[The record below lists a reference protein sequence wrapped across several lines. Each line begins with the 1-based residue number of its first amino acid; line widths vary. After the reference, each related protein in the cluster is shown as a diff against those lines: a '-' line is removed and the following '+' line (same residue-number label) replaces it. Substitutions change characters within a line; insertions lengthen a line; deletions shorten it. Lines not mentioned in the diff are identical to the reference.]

1 MKFSP
6 VANSLKL
13 IGGKWKIMILD
24 SLLSKHM
31 RFGELKRSLN
41 GITSQMLS
49 KQLKDMER
57 DKLLIKKI
65 SKIETLNT
73 EYSLTEFGK
82 STVPIVKSL
91 IKWGTFNKKKITKI
105 INNDVALSESS
116 FLQERVIDLFHDE
129 IRLKNLQRKKQ
140 Q

>member
-6 VANSLKL
+6 IASALKL

-24 SLLSKHM
+24 NLLFKQM

-49 KQLKDMER
+49 KKLKEMEN

-65 SKIETLNT
+65 LKSEVLNT
-73 EYSLTEFGK
+73 QYSLSEFGK
-82 STVPIVKSL
+82 STIPVVKSL
-91 IKWGTFNKKKITKI
+91 IKWGSFNKRKISKVI
-105 INNDVALSESS
+105 DND
-116 FLQERVIDLFHDE
+116 QERVIDLFHDE
-129 IRLKNLQRKKQ
+129 IRLKNFQRKKQ
-140 Q
+140 I

>member
-6 VANSLKL
+6 IASALRL

-24 SLLSKHM
+24 NLLFKQM

-49 KQLKDMER
+49 KQLKEMEN

-65 SKIETLNT
+65 LKSEVLNT
-73 EYSLTEFGK
+73 QYSLSEFGK
-82 STVPIVKSL
+82 STIPVVKSL
-91 IKWGTFNKKKITKI
+91 IKWGSFNKRKISKITD
-105 INNDVALSESS
+105 ND
-116 FLQERVIDLFHDE
+116 QERVIDLFHDE

-140 Q
+140 I

>member
-6 VANSLKL
+6 IASALRL

-24 SLLSKHM
+24 NLLFKQM

-49 KQLKDMER
+49 KKLKEMEN

-65 SKIETLNT
+65 LKSEVLNT
-73 EYSLTEFGK
+73 QYSLSEFGK
-82 STVPIVKSL
+82 STIPVVKSL
-91 IKWGTFNKKKITKI
+91 IKWGSFNKRKISKVI
-105 INNDVALSESS
+105 DND
-116 FLQERVIDLFHDE
+116 QERVIDLFHDE

-140 Q
+140 I

>member
-6 VANSLKL
+6 IANALKL

-24 SLLSKHM
+24 NLLFKQM

-49 KQLKDMER
+49 KKLKEMEN

-65 SKIETLNT
+65 KKSEVLNT
-73 EYSLTEFGK
+73 QYSLSEFGK
-82 STVPIVKSL
+82 STIPVVKSL
-91 IKWGTFNKKKITKI
+91 IKWGSFNKRKISKITD
-105 INNDVALSESS
+105 ND
-116 FLQERVIDLFHDE
+116 QERVIDLFHDE

-140 Q
+140 I

>member
-6 VANSLKL
+6 IASALKL

-24 SLLSKHM
+24 NLLFKQM

-49 KQLKDMER
+49 KQLKEMEN

-65 SKIETLNT
+65 LKSEVLNT
-73 EYSLTEFGK
+73 QYSLSEFGK
-82 STVPIVKSL
+82 STIPVVKSL
-91 IKWGTFNKKKITKI
+91 IKWGSFNKRKISKITD
-105 INNDVALSESS
+105 ND
-116 FLQERVIDLFHDE
+116 QERVIDLFHDE

-140 Q
+140 I

>member
-6 VANSLKL
+6 IANALKL
-13 IGGKWKIMILD
+13 ISGKWKIMILD
-24 SLLSKHM
+24 NLLFKQM

-49 KQLKDMER
+49 KQLKEMEN

-65 SKIETLNT
+65 LKSEVLNT
-73 EYSLTEFGK
+73 QYSLSEFGK
-82 STVPIVKSL
+82 STIPVVKSL
-91 IKWGTFNKKKITKI
+91 IKWGSFNKRKISKVI
-105 INNDVALSESS
+105 DND
-116 FLQERVIDLFHDE
+116 QERVIDLFHDE

-140 Q
+140 I

>member
-6 VANSLKL
+6 IANALKL

-24 SLLSKHM
+24 NLLFKQM

-49 KQLKDMER
+49 KQLKEMEN

-65 SKIETLNT
+65 LKSETLNT
-73 EYSLTEFGK
+73 QYSLSEFGK
-82 STVPIVKSL
+82 STIPVVKSL
-91 IKWGTFNKKKITKI
+91 IKWGSFNKRKISKVI
-105 INNDVALSESS
+105 DND
-116 FLQERVIDLFHDE
+116 QERVIDLFHDE

-140 Q
+140 I

>member
-6 VANSLKL
+6 IASALKL

-24 SLLSKHM
+24 NLLFKQM

-49 KQLKDMER
+49 KQLKDMET

-65 SKIETLNT
+65 SKVETLNT

-82 STVPIVKSL
+82 STLPIVKSL
-91 IKWGTFNKKKITKI
+91 IKWGTFNKKKITKV

-140 Q
+140 I

>member
-1 MKFSP
+1 
-6 VANSLKL
+6 
-13 IGGKWKIMILD
+13 MILD
-24 SLLSKHM
+24 SLLSNHM

-49 KQLKDMER
+49 KQLKEMEK

-65 SKIETLNT
+65 SKLENLNT

-82 STVPIVKSL
+82 STTPIIKSL
-91 IKWGTFNKKKITKI
+91 IKWGSFNKKKITKI

-116 FLQERVIDLFHDE
+116 FLQDRVIDLFHYE

-140 Q
+140 I

>member
-6 VANSLKL
+6 VANTLKL

-57 DKLLIKKI
+57 DKLLIKKV
-65 SKIETLNT
+65 SKVETLNT
-73 EYSLTEFGK
+73 QYSLTEFGK

-91 IKWGTFNKKKITKI
+91 IKWGTFNKKKITKV

-116 FLQERVIDLFHDE
+116 FLQERVIAVSYTHLTLPT
-129 IRLKNLQRKKQ
+129 ILRV
-140 Q
+140 

>member
-6 VANSLKL
+6 IASALKL

-24 SLLSKHM
+24 NLLFKQM

-49 KQLKDMER
+49 KKLKEMEN

-65 SKIETLNT
+65 LKSEVLNT
-73 EYSLTEFGK
+73 QYSLSEFGK
-82 STVPIVKSL
+82 STIPVVKSL
-91 IKWGTFNKKKITKI
+91 IKWGSFNKRKISKITD
-105 INNDVALSESS
+105 ND
-116 FLQERVIDLFHDE
+116 QERVIDLFHDE
-129 IRLKNLQRKKQ
+129 IRLKNLQRKKKI
-140 Q
+140 

>member
-1 MKFSP
+1 MKYSP
-6 VANSLKL
+6 VANTLKL

-65 SKIETLNT
+65 SKVETLNT

-82 STVPIVKSL
+82 STIPIVKSL
-91 IKWGTFNKKKITKI
+91 IKWGTFNKKKITKGTI
-105 INNDVALSESS
+105 PAFNNLIFSIKGISLSLSGS
-116 FLQERVIDLFHDE
+116 IGPRFGC
-129 IRLKNLQRKKQ
+129 NLHLI
-140 Q
+140 

>member
-1 MKFSP
+1 MKYSP
-6 VANSLKL
+6 VANTLKL

-24 SLLSKHM
+24 NLLSKNM

-49 KQLKDMER
+49 KQLKDMET

-65 SKIETLNT
+65 SKVETLNT

-82 STVPIVKSL
+82 STLPIVKSL
-91 IKWGTFNKKKITKI
+91 IKWGTFNKKKITKV

-140 Q
+140 I

>member
-1 MKFSP
+1 MKYSP
-6 VANSLKL
+6 VANALKL

-24 SLLSKHM
+24 SLLSKNM

-57 DKLLIKKI
+57 DKLIIKKV
-65 SKIETLNT
+65 SKVETLNT

-91 IKWGTFNKKKITKI
+91 IKWGTFNKKK
-105 INNDVALSESS
+105 NN
-116 FLQERVIDLFHDE
+116 
-129 IRLKNLQRKKQ
+129 
-140 Q
+140 

>member
-6 VANSLKL
+6 IANALKL

-24 SLLSKHM
+24 NLLFKQM

-49 KQLKDMER
+49 KQLKEMEN

-65 SKIETLNT
+65 LKSEVLNT
-73 EYSLTEFGK
+73 QYSLSEFGK
-82 STVPIVKSL
+82 STIPVVKSL
-91 IKWGTFNKKKITKI
+91 IKWGSFNKRKISKVTD
-105 INNDVALSESS
+105 ND
-116 FLQERVIDLFHDE
+116 QERVIDLFHDE
-129 IRLKNLQRKKQ
+129 IRLKNFQRKKQ
-140 Q
+140 I

>member
-6 VANSLKL
+6 IANALKL

-24 SLLSKHM
+24 NLLFKQM

-49 KQLKDMER
+49 KQLKEIEN

-65 SKIETLNT
+65 LKSEVLNT
-73 EYSLTEFGK
+73 QYSLSEFGK
-82 STVPIVKSL
+82 STIPVVKSL
-91 IKWGTFNKKKITKI
+91 IKWGSFNKRKISKITD
-105 INNDVALSESS
+105 ND
-116 FLQERVIDLFHDE
+116 QERVIDLFHDE
-129 IRLKNLQRKKQ
+129 IRLKNLQRKKKI
-140 Q
+140 

>member
-6 VANSLKL
+6 IANALKL

-24 SLLSKHM
+24 NLLFKQM

-49 KQLKDMER
+49 KKLKEMEN

-65 SKIETLNT
+65 LKSEVLNT
-73 EYSLTEFGK
+73 QYSLSEFGK
-82 STVPIVKSL
+82 STIPVVKSL
-91 IKWGTFNKKKITKI
+91 IKWGSFNKRKISKVI
-105 INNDVALSESS
+105 DND
-116 FLQERVIDLFHDE
+116 QERVIDLFHDE

-140 Q
+140 I

>member
-6 VANSLKL
+6 IASALKL

-24 SLLSKHM
+24 NLLFKQM

-49 KQLKDMER
+49 KQLKEMEN

-65 SKIETLNT
+65 LKSEVLNT
-73 EYSLTEFGK
+73 QYFLSEFGK
-82 STVPIVKSL
+82 STIPVVKSL
-91 IKWGTFNKKKITKI
+91 IKWGSFNKRKISKVI
-105 INNDVALSESS
+105 DND
-116 FLQERVIDLFHDE
+116 QERVIDLFHDE
-129 IRLKNLQRKKQ
+129 IRLKNLQRKKKI
-140 Q
+140 

>member
-6 VANSLKL
+6 IASALRL

-24 SLLSKHM
+24 NLLFKQM

-49 KQLKDMER
+49 KQLKEMEN

-65 SKIETLNT
+65 LKSEVLNT
-73 EYSLTEFGK
+73 QYSLSEFGK
-82 STVPIVKSL
+82 STIPVVKSL
-91 IKWGTFNKKKITKI
+91 IKWGSFNKRKISKITD
-105 INNDVALSESS
+105 ND
-116 FLQERVIDLFHDE
+116 QERVIDLFHDE
-129 IRLKNLQRKKQ
+129 IRLKNLQRKKKI
-140 Q
+140 

>member
-6 VANSLKL
+6 IANALKL

-24 SLLSKHM
+24 NLLFKQM

-49 KQLKDMER
+49 KKLKEMEN

-65 SKIETLNT
+65 LKSEVLNT
-73 EYSLTEFGK
+73 QYSLSEFGK
-82 STVPIVKSL
+82 STIPVVKSL
-91 IKWGTFNKKKITKI
+91 IKWGSFNKRKISKITD
-105 INNDVALSESS
+105 ND
-116 FLQERVIDLFHDE
+116 QERVIDLFHDE
-129 IRLKNLQRKKQ
+129 IRLKNLQRKKKI
-140 Q
+140 

>member
-6 VANSLKL
+6 IASALKL

-24 SLLSKHM
+24 NLLFKQM

-49 KQLKDMER
+49 KQLKEMEN

-65 SKIETLNT
+65 LKSEVLNT
-73 EYSLTEFGK
+73 QYFLSEFGK
-82 STVPIVKSL
+82 STIPVVKSL
-91 IKWGTFNKKKITKI
+91 IKWGSFNKRKISKVI
-105 INNDVALSESS
+105 DND
-116 FLQERVIDLFHDE
+116 QERVIDLFHDE

-140 Q
+140 I

>member
-6 VANSLKL
+6 VANTLKL

-24 SLLSKHM
+24 SLLSNHM

-65 SKIETLNT
+65 SKTETLNT

-82 STVPIVKSL
+82 STVPIIKSL
-91 IKWGTFNKKKITKI
+91 IKWGTFNKKK
-105 INNDVALSESS
+105 NN
-116 FLQERVIDLFHDE
+116 QNY
-129 IRLKNLQRKKQ
+129 K
-140 Q
+140 

>member
-6 VANSLKL
+6 IASALKL

-24 SLLSKHM
+24 NLLFKQM

-49 KQLKDMER
+49 KQLKEMEN

-65 SKIETLNT
+65 LKSEVLNT
-73 EYSLTEFGK
+73 QYSLSEFGK
-82 STVPIVKSL
+82 STIPVVKSL
-91 IKWGTFNKKKITKI
+91 IKWGSFNKRKISKVI
-105 INNDVALSESS
+105 DND
-116 FLQERVIDLFHDE
+116 QERVIDLFHDE
-129 IRLKNLQRKKQ
+129 IRLKNFQRKKQ
-140 Q
+140 I